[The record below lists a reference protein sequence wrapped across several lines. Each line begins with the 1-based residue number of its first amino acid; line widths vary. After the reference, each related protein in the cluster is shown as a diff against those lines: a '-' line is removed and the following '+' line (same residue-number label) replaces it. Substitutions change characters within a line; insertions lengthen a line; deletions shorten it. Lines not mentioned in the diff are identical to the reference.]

1 MELEDQIKKYLAI
14 ARNYLDEGLKMLRG
28 GDAHNAAEK
37 VWASVKSATEA
48 LALRYHGT
56 TRPPAGVSWRR
67 FVKEAFRKA
76 GLSEDEAEK
85 LADYFLDVR
94 GKLHGEVFYGF
105 FYEDEEH
112 RPLMERARDYL
123 SLIERLLGFG

>member
-1 MELEDQIKKYLAI
+1 LELEDQIKRYLAI

-56 TRPPAGVSWRR
+56 TRPLQGLAGGGLLRR
-67 FVKEAFRKA
+67 H
-76 GLSEDEAEK
+76 LEK
-85 LADYFLDVR
+85 LGL
-94 GKLHGEVFYGF
+94 
-105 FYEDEEH
+105 
-112 RPLMERARDYL
+112 ART
-123 SLIERLLGFG
+123 RLRS